1 MSSKLNNFL
10 LQFGADKF
18 MHFTVGGLVMAITNS
33 WIILCIIGICKE
45 LYDYKSY
52 GKFDKLDAAVTIAG
66 GGFALLAK
74 IVWDLLTSK
83 IPFTIY

>member
-33 WIILCIIGICKE
+33 WIILCIIGIGKE

-52 GKFDKLDAAVTIAG
+52 
-66 GGFALLAK
+66 
-74 IVWDLLTSK
+74 
-83 IPFTIY
+83 